1 MTQFSGQGVTMP
13 PMDVYNQK
21 LIANVHPSDWVNPTP
36 VECYDL
42 VVIGSGT
49 AGLVTAKGA
58 AGLGVGLKVAL
69 IEKHLM
75 GGDCLNV
82 GCVPSKCLIRSARA
96 AADIR
101 GSRPY
106 GIVPPDQVTVDFP
119 AVMERMRKVR
129 AQISPVDSAA
139 GAAKAGVDMFLGEGT
154 FTGPN
159 TVSVAGQTLRFKK
172 AVICT
177 GARAVKPKIEGIE
190 AVGYLTNETVF
201 SLTESP
207 QRLAVIGGGPIGC
220 ELAQAFHHLGSKVVL
235 FHRGSHILNKEDA
248 DAAEIVQKQF
258 IEDGIQLVLS
268 SQLKRVV
275 QTAAGKEIF
284 FESGGHEQSIIVDE
298 ILAGAGR
305 APNVQ
310 GLNLEAVGVE
320 YDARHGVVVNDN
332 LQTTNPKIYAAGDIC
347 MNWKFTHA
355 ADAAAR
361 IVLKNTLFSPFGI
374 GKYKLS
380 DLVMPW
386 VTFTDPE
393 IAHVGLYE
401 HEAQDQGMDIHTI
414 KILFDD
420 VDRALAD
427 GEEDGFVKIH
437 LKKGSDQVLGATIV
451 ARHAGE
457 MISEIT
463 TAMVNKVGLGSMASV
478 IHPYPTQADAIKR
491 AADGYRR
498 TLLTPLSIKFL
509 GILTKLS

>member
-1 MTQFSGQGVTMP
+1 MTQFSGQGVTLP

-21 LIANVHPSDWVNPTP
+21 LIANVHPSDWVNPSP
-36 VECYDL
+36 AECYDL

-96 AADIR
+96 AADIK

-106 GIVPPDQVTVDFP
+106 GIVPPEQVTIDFP

-129 AQISPVDSAA
+129 ARISPVDSAA

-159 TVSVAGQTLRFKK
+159 TVAVGGQTLRFKK

-177 GARAVKPKIEGIE
+177 GARAVKPNVEGIE

-207 QRLAVIGGGPIGC
+207 KRLAVIGGGPIGC
-220 ELAQAFHHLGSKVVL
+220 ELAQAFYHLGSKVVL
-235 FHRGSHILNKEDA
+235 FHRGAHILNKEDA
-248 DAAEIVQKQF
+248 DAAEIVQKRL
-258 IEDGIQLVLS
+258 IEEGIQLVLG

-275 QTAAGKEIF
+275 QTPTGKEIF
-284 FESGGHEQSIIVDE
+284 FESGGREQSVIVDE

-310 GLNLEAVGVE
+310 SLNLEAVGVE
-320 YDARHGVVVNDN
+320 YDSRQGVVVNDN
-332 LQTTNPKIYAAGDIC
+332 LQTTNPNIYAAGDIC

-401 HEAQDQGMDIHTI
+401 NEAQDQGIDISTI
-414 KILFDD
+414 KVLFDD

-427 GEEDGFVKIH
+427 GEEEGFVKIH
-437 LKKGSDQVLGATIV
+437 LKKGSDQILGATIV

-463 TAMVNKVGLGSMASV
+463 TAIVNKVGLGSMASV

-498 TLLTPLSIKFL
+498 TLLTPRTIKFL
-509 GILTKLS
+509 GLLTKLS